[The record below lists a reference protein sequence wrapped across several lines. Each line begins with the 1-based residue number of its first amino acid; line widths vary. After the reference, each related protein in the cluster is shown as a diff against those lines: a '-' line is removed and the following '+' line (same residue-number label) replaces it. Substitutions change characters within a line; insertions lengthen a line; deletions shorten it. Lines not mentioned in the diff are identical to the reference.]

1 MKFCILQLLGY
12 MGPYC
17 TTTISVLA
25 AFLYEWALSL
35 CTKWK
40 SCPLN
45 SSADILHN
53 THLHASPSAEPRMI
67 SSYLSSAVFPNL
79 SSKTVNWLIFALKT
93 YAMSK
98 KRGLQATMALYLH
111 SSRDRPLLTAVFSCF
126 QILPPT
132 NKMKGAKNG
141 KIGKSRKKLQ
151 FYWK

>member
-1 MKFCILQLLGY
+1 MCIEFPDYLRLLSLLRLQSQGESSYFSSSRECRSSEVLH
-12 MGPYC
+12 
-17 TTTISVLA
+17 TTTSW
-25 AFLYEWALSL
+25 LYGALLYYHYLSLGSLSLWMGSLSL

-67 SSYLSSAVFPNL
+67 SSYLSSAIFPNL

-98 KRGLQATMALYLH
+98 KRGLQATAVTAAGRLFLH
-111 SSRDRPLLTAVFSCF
+111 
-126 QILPPT
+126 
-132 NKMKGAKNG
+132 
-141 KIGKSRKKLQ
+141 
-151 FYWK
+151 